1 MKIQIKNEKEKNS
14 KLANQLALENNKIN
28 ILTNELNNE
37 KYKTTNLSKENMIL
51 NKKLEEL
58 KSSIQQNNNQS
69 VQNSINKDEI
79 IELYKKID
87 DLNKRLKRYP
97 MILEQDEKL
106 MSIIFASSDQ
116 TMHYSMICK
125 NTDTI
130 SDLEKELYKQ
140 YPAFT
145 ESENIFLCKETV
157 INRYKT
163 FESYKIKNGDI
174 LVLNKRD

>member
-58 KSSIQQNNNQS
+58 KSSIQQNNNQGA
-69 VQNSINKDEI
+69 QNSINKDEI
-79 IELYKKID
+79 IELYK
-87 DLNKRLKRYP
+87 
-97 MILEQDEKL
+97 
-106 MSIIFASSDQ
+106 
-116 TMHYSMICK
+116 
-125 NTDTI
+125 TI

-145 ESENIFLCKETV
+145 ESENIFLCKGTV